1 MKLLTFDKILQA
13 KINPLSCYDWVE
25 EVLKRKDESILPAK
39 ISLKP
44 NIAEVFY
51 NVMPSILL
59 WKNWAGVKLVTR
71 YPQRKPV
78 LDSQILLYDLTTG
91 KNLAL
96 VDGNWITSMR
106 TGAVAAHSVKLLAV
120 NHFSTIGIIGL
131 GNTAR
136 AFLLVL
142 LSLYP
147 NKPLTV
153 KIKKYKDQHDLF
165 IKRFSEFH
173 NIEFICCE
181 TLRETVDRVCEK
193 HNILYWLDSGSMLG
207 AVRHNGFIPWDDDLD
222 IKMYRDDYEKFLAVA
237 PQELKKQYFLQ
248 THQTDSEYPLFFAK
262 VRKNNTFIDEKRY
275 RRLNIHKG
283 IYVDIFPVDKLGSNI
298 KVAKKHCRKLRGFY
312 FFLFTA

>member
-1 MKLLTFDKILQA
+1 MKLLTFDKIVQA

-44 NIAEVFY
+44 NIPEVFY

-147 NKPLTV
+147 NKPLTI

-181 TLRETVDRVCEK
+181 TLRETVDNADVVVSAVTFFENDVFEDYRFKEGVLLVPIHTRGFSNCDLYFDKIFADDTNHVKGFKYFDYFHSFAEVSEVLNHK
-193 HNILYWLDSGSMLG
+193 KPGRENNRERIIAYNIGISL
-207 AVRHNGFIPWDDDLD
+207 HD
-222 IKMYRDDYEKFLAVA
+222 I
-237 PQELKKQYFLQ
+237 
-248 THQTDSEYPLFFAK
+248 FFAGK
-262 VRKNNTFIDEKRY
+262 LYELLENESEEISLQEPD
-275 RRLNIHKG
+275 
-283 IYVDIFPVDKLGSNI
+283 DKFW
-298 KVAKKHCRKLRGFY
+298 V
-312 FFLFTA
+312 

>member
-1 MKLLTFDKILQA
+1 MKLLAFDKILQA

-181 TLRETVDRVCEK
+181 TLRETVDNADVVVSAVTFFENDVFEDYRFKEGVLLVPIHTRGFSNCDLYFDKIFADDTNHVKGFKYFDCFHSFAEVSEVLNHK
-193 HNILYWLDSGSMLG
+193 KPGRENNRERIIAYNIGISL
-207 AVRHNGFIPWDDDLD
+207 HD
-222 IKMYRDDYEKFLAVA
+222 I
-237 PQELKKQYFLQ
+237 
-248 THQTDSEYPLFFAK
+248 FFAGK
-262 VRKNNTFIDEKRY
+262 LYELLENEGEEISLKEPD
-275 RRLNIHKG
+275 
-283 IYVDIFPVDKLGSNI
+283 DKFW
-298 KVAKKHCRKLRGFY
+298 V
-312 FFLFTA
+312 

>member
-181 TLRETVDRVCEK
+181 TLRETVDNADVVVSAVTFFENDVFEDYRFKEGVLLVPIHTRGFSNCDLYFDKIFADDTNHVKGFKYFDYFHSFAEVSEVLNHK
-193 HNILYWLDSGSMLG
+193 KPGRENNRERIIAYNIGISL
-207 AVRHNGFIPWDDDLD
+207 HD
-222 IKMYRDDYEKFLAVA
+222 I
-237 PQELKKQYFLQ
+237 
-248 THQTDSEYPLFFAK
+248 FFAGK
-262 VRKNNTFIDEKRY
+262 LYELLENESEEISLQEPD
-275 RRLNIHKG
+275 
-283 IYVDIFPVDKLGSNI
+283 DKFW
-298 KVAKKHCRKLRGFY
+298 V
-312 FFLFTA
+312 

>member
-1 MKLLTFDKILQA
+1 MKLLTFDKIVQA

-181 TLRETVDRVCEK
+181 TLRETVDNADVVVSAVTFFENDVFEDYRFKEGVLLVPIHTRGFSNCDLYFDKIFADDTNHVKGFKYFDYFHSFAEVSEVLNHK
-193 HNILYWLDSGSMLG
+193 KPGRENNRERIIAYNIGISL
-207 AVRHNGFIPWDDDLD
+207 HD
-222 IKMYRDDYEKFLAVA
+222 I
-237 PQELKKQYFLQ
+237 
-248 THQTDSEYPLFFAK
+248 FFAGK
-262 VRKNNTFIDEKRY
+262 LYELLENEGEEISLKEPD
-275 RRLNIHKG
+275 
-283 IYVDIFPVDKLGSNI
+283 DKFW
-298 KVAKKHCRKLRGFY
+298 V
-312 FFLFTA
+312 

>member
-39 ISLKP
+39 ISLEP

-181 TLRETVDRVCEK
+181 TLRETVDNADVVVSAVTFFENDVFEDYRFKEGVLLVPIHTRGFSNCDLYFDKIFADDTNHVTGFKYFDYFHSFAEVSEVLNHK
-193 HNILYWLDSGSMLG
+193 KPGRENNRERIIAYNIGISL
-207 AVRHNGFIPWDDDLD
+207 HD
-222 IKMYRDDYEKFLAVA
+222 I
-237 PQELKKQYFLQ
+237 
-248 THQTDSEYPLFFAK
+248 FFAGK
-262 VRKNNTFIDEKRY
+262 LYELLENESEEISLQEPD
-275 RRLNIHKG
+275 
-283 IYVDIFPVDKLGSNI
+283 DKFW
-298 KVAKKHCRKLRGFY
+298 V
-312 FFLFTA
+312 

>member
-44 NIAEVFY
+44 NIPEVFY

-181 TLRETVDRVCEK
+181 TLRETVDNADVVVSAVTFFENDVFEDYRFKEGVLLVPIHTRGFSNCDLYFDKIFADDTNHVKGFKYFDCFHSFAEVSEVLNHK
-193 HNILYWLDSGSMLG
+193 KPGRENNRERIIAYNIGISL
-207 AVRHNGFIPWDDDLD
+207 HD
-222 IKMYRDDYEKFLAVA
+222 I
-237 PQELKKQYFLQ
+237 
-248 THQTDSEYPLFFAK
+248 FFAGK
-262 VRKNNTFIDEKRY
+262 LYELLENEGEEISLKEPD
-275 RRLNIHKG
+275 
-283 IYVDIFPVDKLGSNI
+283 DKFW
-298 KVAKKHCRKLRGFY
+298 V
-312 FFLFTA
+312 

>member
-59 WKNWAGVKLVTR
+59 WKNWDGVKLVTR

-181 TLRETVDRVCEK
+181 TLRETVDNADVVVSAVTFFENDVFEDYRFKEGVLLVPIHIRGFSNCDLYFDKIFADDTNHVKGFKYFDCFHSFAEVSEVLNHK
-193 HNILYWLDSGSMLG
+193 KPGRENNRERIIAYNIGISL
-207 AVRHNGFIPWDDDLD
+207 HD
-222 IKMYRDDYEKFLAVA
+222 I
-237 PQELKKQYFLQ
+237 
-248 THQTDSEYPLFFAK
+248 FFAGK
-262 VRKNNTFIDEKRY
+262 LYELLENESEEISLQEPD
-275 RRLNIHKG
+275 
-283 IYVDIFPVDKLGSNI
+283 DKFW
-298 KVAKKHCRKLRGFY
+298 V
-312 FFLFTA
+312 

>member
-181 TLRETVDRVCEK
+181 TLRETVDNADVVVSAVTFFENDVFEDYRFKEGVLLVPIHTRGFSNCDLYFDKIFADDTNHVKGFKYFDYFHSFAEVSEVLNHK
-193 HNILYWLDSGSMLG
+193 KPGRENNRERIIAYNIGISL
-207 AVRHNGFIPWDDDLD
+207 HD
-222 IKMYRDDYEKFLAVA
+222 I
-237 PQELKKQYFLQ
+237 
-248 THQTDSEYPLFFAK
+248 FFAGK
-262 VRKNNTFIDEKRY
+262 LYELLENEGEEISLKEPD
-275 RRLNIHKG
+275 
-283 IYVDIFPVDKLGSNI
+283 DKFW
-298 KVAKKHCRKLRGFY
+298 V
-312 FFLFTA
+312 

>member
-25 EVLKRKDESILPAK
+25 EVLKRKDESILSVK

-106 TGAVAAHSVKLLAV
+106 TGAVVAHSVKLLAV

-181 TLRETVDRVCEK
+181 TLRETVDNADVVVSAVTFFENDVFEDYRFKEGVLLVPIHTRGFSNCDLYFDKIFADDTNHVKGFKYFDCFHSFAEVSEVLNHK
-193 HNILYWLDSGSMLG
+193 KPGRENNRERIIAYNIGISL
-207 AVRHNGFIPWDDDLD
+207 HD
-222 IKMYRDDYEKFLAVA
+222 I
-237 PQELKKQYFLQ
+237 
-248 THQTDSEYPLFFAK
+248 FFAGK
-262 VRKNNTFIDEKRY
+262 LYELLENESEEISLQEPD
-275 RRLNIHKG
+275 
-283 IYVDIFPVDKLGSNI
+283 DKFW
-298 KVAKKHCRKLRGFY
+298 V
-312 FFLFTA
+312 

>member
-181 TLRETVDRVCEK
+181 TLRETVDNADVVVSAVTFFENDVFEDYRFKEGVLLVPIHTRGFSNCDLYFDKIFADDTNHVKGFKYFDCFHSFAEVSEVLNHK
-193 HNILYWLDSGSMLG
+193 KPGRENNRERIIAYNIGISL
-207 AVRHNGFIPWDDDLD
+207 HD
-222 IKMYRDDYEKFLAVA
+222 I
-237 PQELKKQYFLQ
+237 
-248 THQTDSEYPLFFAK
+248 FFAGK
-262 VRKNNTFIDEKRY
+262 LYELLENESEEISLQEPD
-275 RRLNIHKG
+275 
-283 IYVDIFPVDKLGSNI
+283 DKFW
-298 KVAKKHCRKLRGFY
+298 V
-312 FFLFTA
+312 

>member
-106 TGAVAAHSVKLLAV
+106 IGAVAAHSVKLLAV

-181 TLRETVDRVCEK
+181 TLRETVDNADVVVSAVTFFENDVFEDYRFKEGVLLVPIHTRGFSNCDLYFDKIFADDTNHVKGFKYFDYFHSFAEVSEVLNHK
-193 HNILYWLDSGSMLG
+193 KPGRENNRERIIAYNIGISL
-207 AVRHNGFIPWDDDLD
+207 HD
-222 IKMYRDDYEKFLAVA
+222 I
-237 PQELKKQYFLQ
+237 
-248 THQTDSEYPLFFAK
+248 FFAGK
-262 VRKNNTFIDEKRY
+262 LYELLENESEEISLQEPD
-275 RRLNIHKG
+275 
-283 IYVDIFPVDKLGSNI
+283 DKFW
-298 KVAKKHCRKLRGFY
+298 V
-312 FFLFTA
+312 